1 MNESQGPFD
10 SSIDQSPLLIPE
22 DTSSSSDD
30 YDYDAPPT
38 QHAPTY
44 MSSSTQHTPAWHNPY
59 SSTKIYFSD
68 LSGYFTTKFLCW
80 LAINNCFIT
89 GGSYTILTA
98 LSLPLFKDL
107 GIDASLNQMYMC
119 MINLP
124 WAMKPFVGVASDL
137 FPICGY
143 NKRYSALIGII
154 IGVAGCCSL
163 LWLVPDT
170 LNNAKEAEWIVLCF
184 AAVSYQA
191 AALSSSGDGKYSE
204 LINLHPQ
211 SGSSIVSF
219 NSGWYFLGCILAQSF
234 VGLLSDKGYFH
245 ILYWIVLFLS
255 LIPLLPTLLG
265 WIPENKRVK
274 NDPGM
279 VPVCGQFLLFDKGT
293 FQSKRVAFLVITL
306 CGLSAPS
313 LMVITT
319 YDSVSSSICF
329 AVVLIVLFCGATY
342 FVFPK
347 CVSWH
352 SLITSVEYLQ
362 TTNILFLFIISL
374 QYFWIVVS
382 IVITK
387 LSNINIGSALGYYY
401 TASET
406 CVPDGKSRLLLFV
419 KDTLKSAD

>member
-1 MNESQGPFD
+1 M
-10 SSIDQSPLLIPE
+10 
-22 DTSSSSDD
+22 
-30 YDYDAPPT
+30 
-38 QHAPTY
+38 
-44 MSSSTQHTPAWHNPY
+44 
-59 SSTKIYFSD
+59 
-68 LSGYFTTKFLCW
+68 
-80 LAINNCFIT
+80 
-89 GGSYTILTA
+89 
-98 LSLPLFKDL
+98 
-107 GIDASLNQMYMC
+107 
-119 MINLP
+119 
-124 WAMKPFVGVASDL
+124 
-137 FPICGY
+137 
-143 NKRYSALIGII
+143 
-154 IGVAGCCSL
+154 
-163 LWLVPDT
+163 
-170 LNNAKEAEWIVLCF
+170 
-184 AAVSYQA
+184 
-191 AALSSSGDGKYSE
+191 SSSGDGKYSE

-211 SGSSIVSF
+211 SGSSLVSF
-219 NSGWYFLGCILAQSF
+219 KSGWYFLGCILAQSF

-362 TTNILFLFIISL
+362 TTNIVFLFIISL

>member
-38 QHAPTY
+38 QHTPTY
-44 MSSSTQHTPAWHNPY
+44 MSSSTQHTPSWHNPY

-80 LAINNCFIT
+80 LAINYCFIT
-89 GGSYTILTA
+89 GGSYRIVTA

-124 WAMKPFVGVASDL
+124 WAMKPLIGVASDL

-184 AAVSYQA
+184 AAVSYQ
-191 AALSSSGDGKYSE
+191 L
-204 LINLHPQ
+204 P
-211 SGSSIVSF
+211 
-219 NSGWYFLGCILAQSF
+219 GC
-234 VGLLSDKGYFH
+234 
-245 ILYWIVLFLS
+245 
-255 LIPLLPTLLG
+255 
-265 WIPENKRVK
+265 
-274 NDPGM
+274 
-279 VPVCGQFLLFDKGT
+279 
-293 FQSKRVAFLVITL
+293 
-306 CGLSAPS
+306 
-313 LMVITT
+313 
-319 YDSVSSSICF
+319 CF
-329 AVVLIVLFCGATY
+329 
-342 FVFPK
+342 
-347 CVSWH
+347 
-352 SLITSVEYLQ
+352 E
-362 TTNILFLFIISL
+362 
-374 QYFWIVVS
+374 
-382 IVITK
+382 
-387 LSNINIGSALGYYY
+387 
-401 TASET
+401 
-406 CVPDGKSRLLLFV
+406 
-419 KDTLKSAD
+419 